1 MEPGAGMLKSI
12 TCCRYSLALWFAL
25 MIGVGSADAMEA
37 QPPSLADISIAKIVA
52 NASMFVVLQTHCAE
66 VLTVDRPAATKRL
79 GQYADVGRARVGD
92 APFVQ
97 LVAAE
102 VTKRRDEIAAAGA
115 ATWCK
120 TQQNL
125 LLGLGEHEMF
135 GLRAP

>member
-25 MIGVGSADAMEA
+25 MIGVGSAD
-37 QPPSLADISIAKIVA
+37 
-52 NASMFVVLQTHCAE
+52 ASMFVVLQTHCAE